1 MRGRFTSAPVLPC
14 SPAHLN
20 LLQMGSIATPP
31 SDRPRLGG
39 LFLPQNTFKELR
51 GDKDYWVKTGVEE
64 ILHCFGVPEQ
74 HDEDCFFHS
83 EAWGQAWTEQSERH
97 TVEDGSKDFCPKCRQ
112 LMLQLEDPLDFDEI
126 SARVEDIYRL
136 NLYLRR
142 DLMKR
147 ENLSREEQLMLG
159 LHDLILSAFRRHF
172 GDEMI
177 IGVKLTPLAHECGV
191 TVQVKQKTQP
201 MEDLA
206 QELEAEFLEEAGR
219 HVTIFFEQPW
229 KVTVTDLIRKILSL
243 GR

>member
-1 MRGRFTSAPVLPC
+1 VRGRFTSAPVLPC

-83 EAWGQAWTEQSERH
+83 KAWGQAWTEQSERH
-97 TVEDGSKDFCPKCRQ
+97 TVEDGRKDFCPQCRQ
-112 LMLQLEDPLDFDEI
+112 LMLQLEDPLDFDDI

-136 NLYLRR
+136 KPKPGAGPLRR
-142 DLMKR
+142 
-147 ENLSREEQLMLG
+147 
-159 LHDLILSAFRRHF
+159 FF
-172 GDEMI
+172 GW
-177 IGVKLTPLAHECGV
+177 IGG
-191 TVQVKQKTQP
+191 
-201 MEDLA
+201 
-206 QELEAEFLEEAGR
+206 G
-219 HVTIFFEQPW
+219 I
-229 KVTVTDLIRKILSL
+229 S
-243 GR
+243 